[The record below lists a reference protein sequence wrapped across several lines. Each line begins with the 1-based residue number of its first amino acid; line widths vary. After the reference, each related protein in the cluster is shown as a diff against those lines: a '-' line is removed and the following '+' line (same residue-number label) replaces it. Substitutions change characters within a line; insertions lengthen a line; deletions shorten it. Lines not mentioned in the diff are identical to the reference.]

1 MDYALPALAT
11 LKACPFCRE
20 MFAEDEAKECPLCG
34 VALTSINKLAPSS
47 DAVDADEELDAVEPE
62 DRQVPWT
69 HFGDGRGPLVICCL
83 LGLFAFFV
91 PWVYMHAPDEIA
103 LNGASLAKRAP
114 PVWAAF
120 VSWFTL
126 LPMVISRRTLRQMRG
141 IRYATAFMASLPAVV
156 ASIFLLNPP
165 QAAQIRGIVVHLRF
179 TWGPGIY
186 AAVVLSVVGT
196 AIALLMFGKGIRGK
210 EGKAA

>member
-20 MFAEDEAKECPLCG
+20 MFSEDEAKECPLCG
-34 VALTSINKLAPSS
+34 VALTSIHKLAAPN
-47 DAVDADEELDAVEPE
+47 DAVDADDELFAVEPE
-62 DRQVPWT
+62 DRPVAWT
-69 HFGDGRGPLVICCL
+69 HFGHGRGPFVICCV
-83 LGLFAFFV
+83 LGIVAFVV

-126 LPMVISRRTLRQMRG
+126 LPMVISRRTIRQMRG
-141 IRYATAFMASLPAVV
+141 VRYATAFLASLPAVV

-165 QAAQIRGIVVHLRF
+165 QAAQIRGVVVHLRF

-186 AAVVLSVVGT
+186 AAVALSIAGT
-196 AIALLMFGKGIRGK
+196 LIALLLLGRGERAK
-210 EGKAA
+210 DPAAS